1 MIELTTG
8 PFLFGMNNSSINR
21 FHTFVS
27 KHISVRM
34 EILLNSNDIFSYL
47 KEEQKNNC
55 DVSFRCKDGEVKIQS
70 VILFAASNFWKYI
83 LRDNPDISD
92 YKIVVPDTEKHI
104 IQSIFTLLYQ
114 GYAQNEK
121 DFEAEAN
128 MILPDLV
135 FEITK
140 ECPIELLE
148 PFLDTK
154 MEPLR
159 DETTCS
165 FCFKYFARKESC
177 LKHIERMH
185 TKKENFVICEICTGH
200 FKTEY
205 SHETQTLC

>member
-1 MIELTTG
+1 
-8 PFLFGMNNSSINR
+8 
-21 FHTFVS
+21 
-27 KHISVRM
+27 
-34 EILLNSNDIFSYL
+34 
-47 KEEQKNNC
+47 
-55 DVSFRCKDGEVKIQS
+55 
-70 VILFAASNFWKYI
+70 
-83 LRDNPDISD
+83 
-92 YKIVVPDTEKHI
+92 
-104 IQSIFTLLYQ
+104 
-114 GYAQNEK
+114 
-121 DFEAEAN
+121 

-154 MEPLR
+154 MEPLM

-200 FKTEY
+200 FKTKEALNIHMKLKHCDEILECLTCGNRY
-205 SHETQTLC
+205 AQEPSLRRHLRIIKYQLKIPSSTQKTGYQICQICGKEVGRFNYHM